1 MRDIISFRSALP
13 RFIQSSSL
21 PVEVHLAAGPWSAHM
36 PTTSAI
42 DVLRSLIVSGT
53 CDASCPKGQFG
64 LQLVDNQRLRVSSRT
79 GSMTIPVSVSEH
91 SHPPPNTSEVTVSA
105 SAGPYNVVIRLHP
118 DCFVTCNACVCT
130 VQVNGRQMK
139 MPCVIPVDYIPF
151 FGNIG
156 VYADPNSVWKVLF
169 SDLDKSAEV
178 RLRGAVKELR
188 KSVYVNGNPPPPRKQ
203 RLIDSNWPS
212 REAELLSALG
222 LGRGARYSGTSPVRR
237 QPNFEAL
244 DFSDVSSDV
253 DEVVESKVGSPGGGN
268 ARKKRLNFGKKKVS
282 VEDDGGANDEM
293 IVGEVSDGELGLV
306 SNRLGGL
313 IIGPTLSPDQRRSTV
328 RPGYSTSPS
337 VTSDGYMSTP
347 GSTGGEISLS
357 PPGVANQ
364 GTSTTQPLEGA
375 SSSGAVL
382 WNPGGAP
389 TTPSTAAVRAAG
401 GAYVATR
408 ASEPFSE
415 PFSANAL
422 RRQTPRD

>member
-222 LGRGARYSGTSPVRR
+222 LGRGARYGSVSG
-237 QPNFEAL
+237 
-244 DFSDVSSDV
+244 
-253 DEVVESKVGSPGGGN
+253 GSASGS
-268 ARKKRLNFGKKKVS
+268 R
-282 VEDDGGANDEM
+282 
-293 IVGEVSDGELGLV
+293 LV
-306 SNRLGGL
+306 S
-313 IIGPTLSPDQRRSTV
+313 TV
-328 RPGYSTSPS
+328 SR
-337 VTSDGYMSTP
+337 
-347 GSTGGEISLS
+347 EL
-357 PPGVANQ
+357 
-364 GTSTTQPLEGA
+364 
-375 SSSGAVL
+375 
-382 WNPGGAP
+382 
-389 TTPSTAAVRAAG
+389 
-401 GAYVATR
+401 
-408 ASEPFSE
+408 
-415 PFSANAL
+415 
-422 RRQTPRD
+422 